1 MKIVILESPYAGDVH
16 RNALYA
22 RECMLDSLKRNEAPM
37 VSHLLYTQ
45 CLNDLIPDER
55 ERGINAGLTW
65 GKVAEKTI
73 VYTDYGISKGMQYG
87 IDNAIENGRE
97 VEYRKILEN
106 DKT

>member
-1 MKIVILESPYAGDVH
+1 MKIVILESPYAGNID
-16 RNALYA
+16 RNYLYA

-45 CLNDLIPDER
+45 VLNDLIADER
-55 ERGINAGLTW
+55 ELGINAGLAW
-65 GKVAEKTI
+65 VKVAEKTV
-73 VYTDYGISKGMQYG
+73 VYIDYGISKGMQHG
-87 IDNAIENGRE
+87 IDNAIANGRE